1 MMAISHNRVFFFQY
15 VPDYKGLH
23 FFLFNKVSV
32 TSVIAISE
40 EMQDD
45 LTVKG
50 ASDCQRNEELNK
62 TLNFISRHTTL
73 LLTVQAFKKLKH
85 HR

>member
-1 MMAISHNRVFFFQY
+1 MLLITE
-15 VPDYKGLH
+15 GLH

-32 TSVIAISE
+32 TSVMAIRE

-50 ASDCQRNEELNK
+50 ASDCQRNGERNK
-62 TLNFISRHTTL
+62 TLNFISRHATL